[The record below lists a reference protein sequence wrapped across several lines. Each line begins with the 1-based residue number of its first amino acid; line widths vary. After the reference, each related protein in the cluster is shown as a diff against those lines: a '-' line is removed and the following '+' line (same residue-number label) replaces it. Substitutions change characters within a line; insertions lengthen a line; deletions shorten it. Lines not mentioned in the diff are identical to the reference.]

1 MIENL
6 LNLNSEEI
14 YSGGGG
20 MLSRI
25 WREIIANVL
34 GKRLIIPKVVESE
47 MLGSAIITSV
57 GVGFYEDL
65 SSAAKNMIDSNKTII
80 EPDVEKTKN
89 Y

>member
-1 MIENL
+1 
-6 LNLNSEEI
+6 
-14 YSGGGG
+14 